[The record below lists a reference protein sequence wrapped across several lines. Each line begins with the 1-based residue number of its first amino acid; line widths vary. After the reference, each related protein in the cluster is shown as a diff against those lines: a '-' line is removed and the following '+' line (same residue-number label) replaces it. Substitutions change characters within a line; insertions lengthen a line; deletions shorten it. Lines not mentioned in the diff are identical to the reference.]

1 MLLVGLCF
9 DAVQKI
15 FFRFVLFTYSKGFLS
30 SFSLTSKFSRVHLK
44 SQICLRCSPT
54 LSQAVVQYNTSTRK
68 WWWILYTYSQK
79 ENLCELLPTTVGN
92 VSHPLSDISLY
103 KLSTQIRAGECEFL
117 IGFKKGK
124 KVAPTTLK
132 ATITNA

>member
-1 MLLVGLCF
+1 MVVDLARKKTCVNFCRRRLEMF
-9 DAVQKI
+9 
-15 FFRFVLFTYSKGFLS
+15 
-30 SFSLTSKFSRVHLK
+30 
-44 SQICLRCSPT
+44 CL
-54 LSQAVVQYNTSTRK
+54 
-68 WWWILYTYSQK
+68 
-79 ENLCELLPTTVGN
+79 
-92 VSHPLSDISLY
+92 SHPLSDISLY